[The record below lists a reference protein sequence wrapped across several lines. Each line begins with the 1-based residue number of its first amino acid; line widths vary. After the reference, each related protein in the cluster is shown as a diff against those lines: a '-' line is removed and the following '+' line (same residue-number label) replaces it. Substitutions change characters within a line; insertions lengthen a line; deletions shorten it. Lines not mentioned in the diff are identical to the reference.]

1 MPAKVNAE
9 DCTACES
16 CIEVC
21 PTEAIELKD
30 DIAVVDDDVCSDCA
44 VCEDACPTGAISMD

>member
-30 DIAVVDDDVCSDCA
+30 DIAVVDEDVCSDCA
-44 VCEDACPTGAISMD
+44 VCEDACPTSAITME